1 MRLMNGTLR
10 PGIVKKV
17 LENGEIKVVA
27 PGLFS
32 NKDVDNSPPIYP
44 FFGNHANTYSQPKE
58 GDEVWVLNLSDN
70 SRQLYWFRKDDYKTN
85 NKELLI
91 EENVEIICNR
101 EFAGG
106 LWATIYF
113 SDGSGWVINRD
124 SSKIQIRPNGSIVLD
139 SGFPGRV
146 IDVNP
151 KSISLGAIDKAEH
164 PAAFG
169 DKATKAF
176 EIIQSTLEAIQN
188 ASKSN
193 QHTKAIGVAIS
204 PLITQLKDVIPEVSS
219 QNVTLN

>member
-1 MRLMNGTLR
+1 MKLMNGTLR

-17 LENGEIKVVA
+17 LENGEVKAVV

-32 NKDVDNSPPIYP
+32 NKDIDNSPPIYP

-85 NKELLI
+85 NKELLV
-91 EENVEIICNR
+91 EENIEIICNR

-124 SSKIQIRPNGSIVLD
+124 SARIQIRPNGSILLD
-139 SGFPGRV
+139 SGFPGMV
-146 IDVNP
+146 VDINP
-151 KSISLGAIDKAEH
+151 KSISLGATGKAEH

-169 DKATKAF
+169 DKTTEAF
-176 EIIQSTLEAIQN
+176 ERLQSLLEAVQK
-188 ASKSN
+188 AAESN
-193 QHTKAIGVAIS
+193 PYTKAIGVAIS
-204 PLITQLKDVIPEVSS
+204 SQINQFKEVIPEVSS
-219 QNVTLN
+219 QTVTLN